1 MIDHK
6 KRIKDLTTANKI
18 FVFMK
23 GTPAKPQCGFSA
35 LVVNIL
41 KNVKAV
47 FESFDVLTDPEMRQ
61 AIKDYTDWPT
71 IPQIF
76 IKGEFIGGSDILQ
89 ELYENGEL
97 EKMVA
102 EK

>member
-1 MIDHK
+1 MSDSKQQIT
-6 KRIKDLTTANKI
+6 DLINSSNI

-23 GTPAKPQCGFSA
+23 GEPDAPQCGFSA
-35 LVVNIL
+35 LTANIL
-41 KNVKAV
+41 KELKVEFK
-47 FESFDVLTDPEMRQ
+47 SFDVLKDPEIRQ

-89 ELYENGEL
+89 ELYQNGEL
-97 EKMVA
+97 QKMVA
-102 EK
+102 